1 MEGHNKGRVL
11 PSAAADGGIA
21 MQDQVMQ
28 PEVATGTQ
36 PALKGIKVLDLTQFE
51 AGPSCTE
58 ALAWLGAD
66 VVKVE
71 EPQRGEPGRW
81 GMTDRS
87 DADSHYFIYYNLNQ
101 RSVTCNL
108 KSEEGKALLRRM
120 IAKADVLIENMAP
133 GTFARLGFDYPRL
146 SALNPR
152 LIFAQVKGFAPES
165 EHANYLCFDMIAQ
178 AMGGTMGVNGHP
190 GEPPVRPGPTI
201 GDTGTGM
208 LCAMGIIA
216 ALYQR
221 MTTGRGQHIQIAMRD
236 AMLNYCRTPMSRQAG
251 RDDQVPRGRN
261 TVVGTAPGDLYK
273 CSPGGL
279 DDWCYIFASR
289 GNEEH
294 WRRLVKA
301 IGREDLLNDPRMV
314 DGATRAQN
322 REAVDAAI
330 TEWTSKRTKPEVTRI
345 VAGAG
350 VPCGAVL
357 TTLELLHDPDLH
369 KRGMMQKIEHP
380 VRGPVIVAAWPLR
393 MSDSK
398 VPLKCAPILGADSEA
413 VYCELLGRPAAQV
426 RGVAA
431 DKKE

>member
-1 MEGHNKGRVL
+1 
-11 PSAAADGGIA
+11 
-21 MQDQVMQ
+21 MQERIVQ
-28 PEVATGTQ
+28 PEIATAIQ

-71 EPQRGEPGRW
+71 EPQKGEPGRW
-81 GMTDRS
+81 GSSDRA
-87 DADSHYFIYYNLNQ
+87 DADSHYFIYYNLNK

-108 KSEEGKALLRRM
+108 KSDEGKALLRRM

-165 EHANYLCFDMIAQ
+165 EHANYLSFDMIAQ
-178 AMGGTMGVNGHP
+178 AMGGTMSVNGYP
-190 GEPPVRPGPTI
+190 DQPPVRPGPTI

-208 LCAMGIIA
+208 LCAMGIVA

-236 AMLNYCRTPMSRQAG
+236 AMLNYCRTPMSRQAAL
-251 RDDQVPRGRN
+251 RDQQLPRGGN
-261 TVVGTAPGDLYK
+261 TVPGTAPGGLYK
-273 CSPGGL
+273 CAPGGL
-279 DDWCYIFASR
+279 DDWCYVFASR
-289 GNEEH
+289 ANEDH

-301 IGREDLLNDPRMV
+301 IGREDLLNDPRMA
-314 DGATRAQN
+314 DGTVRAQN
-322 REAVDAAI
+322 RELVDAAI
-330 TEWTSKRTKPEVTRI
+330 TEFTSKRSKQEVTRI
-345 VAGAG
+345 IAGAG
-350 VPCGAVL
+350 VPCGAVM
-357 TTLELLHDPDLH
+357 TTLELMHDEDLH
-369 KRGMMQKIEHP
+369 KRGMMQTIEHP
-380 VRGPVIVAAWPLR
+380 LRGTVTVPGWPLR

-413 VYCELLGRPAAQV
+413 IYGEWLGCTPAEV
-426 RGVAA
+426 
-431 DKKE
+431 KEMRQAKVI

>member
-1 MEGHNKGRVL
+1 MGEV
-11 PSAAADGGIA
+11 A
-21 MQDQVMQ
+21 MQEQVVQ
-28 PEVATGTQ
+28 PEIASRTA
-36 PALKGIKVLDLTQFE
+36 PALTGIRVLDLTQFE

-71 EPQRGEPGRW
+71 EPHRGEPGRW
-81 GMTDRS
+81 GLSDRP
-87 DADSHYFIYYNLNQ
+87 DADSHYFIYYNLNK

-108 KSEEGKALLRRM
+108 KSEAGKALLTRM
-120 IAKADVLIENMAP
+120 ISKADVLIENMAP

-165 EHANYLCFDMIAQ
+165 EHANYLAFDMIAQ
-178 AMGGTMGVNGHP
+178 AMGGTMGINGFP
-190 GEPPVRPGPTI
+190 DQPPVRPGSTV

-208 LCAMGIIA
+208 LCAMGILA

-236 AMLNYCRTPMSRQAG
+236 AMLNYCRTPMSRQAA
-251 RDDQVPRGRN
+251 RNDVLPRGGN
-261 TVVGTAPGDLYK
+261 GVIGTAPGGLYK
-273 CSPGGL
+273 CAPGGL

-294 WRRLVKA
+294 WRRLLRA
-301 IGREDLLNDPRMV
+301 IGREDLLDDPRMV
-314 DGATRAQN
+314 DGPTRASN

-330 TEWTSKRTKPEVTRI
+330 TQWTSQRTKQEVMRVI
-345 VAGAG
+345 AGAG

-357 TTLELLHDPDLH
+357 NTLELLHDADLRA
-369 KRGMMQKIEHP
+369 RGMMQTIDHP
-380 VRGPVIVAAWPLR
+380 VRGKVIVSGWPLR

-398 VPLKCAPILGADSEA
+398 VALKCAPIHGADSETI
-413 VYCELLGRPAAQV
+413 YGEWLGFA
-426 RGVAA
+426 
-431 DKKE
+431 

>member
-1 MEGHNKGRVL
+1 
-11 PSAAADGGIA
+11 
-21 MQDQVMQ
+21 MQEQVVQ
-28 PEVATGTQ
+28 PEIATATQ

-71 EPQRGEPGRW
+71 EPHRGEPGRW
-81 GMTDRS
+81 GLSDRP
-87 DADSHYFIYYNLNQ
+87 DADSTYFIYYNLNK

-108 KSEEGKALLRRM
+108 KSDAGKALLTRM
-120 IAKADVLIENMAP
+120 IGKADVLIENMAP

-165 EHANYLCFDMIAQ
+165 EHANYLAFDMIAQ
-178 AMGGTMGVNGHP
+178 AMGGTMGVNGYP
-190 GEPPVRPGPTI
+190 DAPPVRPGPTI

-236 AMLNYCRTPMSRQAG
+236 AMLNYCRTPMSYQAAHAE
-251 RDDQVPRGRN
+251 QLPRRGN
-261 TVVGTAPGDLYK
+261 LVHGTAPGGLYK
-273 CSPGGL
+273 CAPGGI
-279 DDWCYIFASR
+279 DDWCYIFTSR
-289 GNEEH
+289 GNEDH

-301 IGREDLLNDPRMV
+301 IGREDLLSDPRMV
-314 DGATRAQN
+314 DGVTRARN
-322 REAVDAAI
+322 REVVDAAI
-330 TEWTSKRTKPEVTRI
+330 TEWTSKRTKHEVTRI
-345 VAGAG
+345 IAGAG

-357 TTLELLHDPDLH
+357 TTLEIMHDPDLR
-369 KRGMMQKIEHP
+369 KRGMMQTIEHP
-380 VRGPVIVAAWPLR
+380 VRGPVTVAGWPLR
-393 MSDSK
+393 MSDTK
-398 VPLKCAPILGADSEA
+398 VSLKCAPLLGAD
-413 VYCELLGRPAAQV
+413 CETIYGEWLGCSPDEV
-426 RGVAA
+426 RDMRQRKVI
-431 DKKE
+431 

>member
-1 MEGHNKGRVL
+1 MRE
-11 PSAAADGGIA
+11 
-21 MQDQVMQ
+21 QVVQ
-28 PEVATGTQ
+28 PEIATGTQ

-71 EPQRGEPGRW
+71 EPHRGDPGRR
-81 GMTDRS
+81 GLSDRP
-87 DADSHYFIYYNLNQ
+87 DVDSHYFIYYNLNK

-108 KSEEGKALLRRM
+108 KSDGGKALLRRM
-120 IAKADVLIENMAP
+120 IGKADVLIENMAP

-165 EHANYLCFDMIAQ
+165 EHANYLAFDMIAQ

-190 GEPPVRPGPTI
+190 DEPPVRPGPTI

-236 AMLNYCRTPMSRQAG
+236 AMLNYCRTPMSRQAA
-251 RDDQVPRGRN
+251 RDDQLPRGGN

-330 TEWTSKRTKPEVTRI
+330 TEWTSKRTKLEVTRI
-345 VAGAG
+345 IAGAG

-357 TTLELLHDPDLH
+357 TTL
-369 KRGMMQKIEHP
+369 
-380 VRGPVIVAAWPLR
+380 
-393 MSDSK
+393 
-398 VPLKCAPILGADSEA
+398 
-413 VYCELLGRPAAQV
+413 
-426 RGVAA
+426 
-431 DKKE
+431 

>member
-1 MEGHNKGRVL
+1 
-11 PSAAADGGIA
+11 
-21 MQDQVMQ
+21 
-28 PEVATGTQ
+28 
-36 PALKGIKVLDLTQFE
+36 
-51 AGPSCTE
+51 
-58 ALAWLGAD
+58 
-66 VVKVE
+66 
-71 EPQRGEPGRW
+71 
-81 GMTDRS
+81 
-87 DADSHYFIYYNLNQ
+87 
-101 RSVTCNL
+101 
-108 KSEEGKALLRRM
+108 M

-133 GTFARLGFDYPRL
+133 GTFARLGFDYPKL

-165 EHANYLCFDMIAQ
+165 EHANYLAFDMIAQ
-178 AMGGTMGVNGHP
+178 AMGGTMGVNGFP
-190 GEPPVRPGPTI
+190 DQPAVRPGSTV

-208 LCAMGIIA
+208 LCAMGILA

-221 MTTGRGQHIQIAMRD
+221 MATGRGQHIQIAMRD
-236 AMLNYCRTPMSRQAG
+236 AMLNYCRTPMSRQAA
-251 RDDQVPRGRN
+251 RDDQLPRGGN
-261 TVVGTAPGDLYK
+261 TVFGTAPGDLYK
-273 CSPGGL
+273 CSPAGL

-330 TEWTSKRTKPEVTRI
+330 TEWTSKRTKHEVTRI
-345 VAGAG
+345 IAGAG

-380 VRGPVIVAAWPLR
+380 VRGPVIVPGWPLR

-413 VYCELLGRPAAQV
+413 IYGEWLACSPDEV
-426 RGVAA
+426 RDMRQRKVI
-431 DKKE
+431 

>member
-1 MEGHNKGRVL
+1 MK
-11 PSAAADGGIA
+11 DK
-21 MQDQVMQ
+21 VMQ
-28 PEVATGTQ
+28 SETATGTQ
-36 PALKGIKVLDLTQFE
+36 PALKGIEVLDLTQFE

-71 EPQRGEPGRW
+71 EPSRGEPGRW

-87 DADSHYFIYYNLNQ
+87 DADSHYFIYYNLNK

-120 IAKADVLIENMAP
+120 IAKADVVIENMAP

-165 EHANYLCFDMIAQ
+165 PHADYLSFDMIAQ
-178 AMGGTMGVNGHP
+178 AMGGTMVVNGHP
-190 GEPPVRPGPTI
+190 NQPP
-201 GDTGTGM
+201 
-208 LCAMGIIA
+208 A
-216 ALYQR
+216 
-221 MTTGRGQHIQIAMRD
+221 
-236 AMLNYCRTPMSRQAG
+236 
-251 RDDQVPRGRN
+251 
-261 TVVGTAPGDLYK
+261 APGGLYK
-273 CSPGGL
+273 CSAGGL

-289 GNEEH
+289 GNGEH

-301 IGREDLLNDPRMV
+301 IGREDLFDDPRMV
-314 DGATRAQN
+314 DGPTRGQN

-330 TEWTSKRTKPEVTRI
+330 TEWTSKRTKQEVTRI
-345 VAGAG
+345 IAGAG
-350 VPCGAVL
+350 VPCGAVM
-357 TTLELLHDPDLH
+357 TTLELMHDPDLH
-369 KRGMMQKIEHP
+369 ERGMMQKIAHP
-380 VRGPVIVAAWPLR
+380 LRGPVIVPGWPLR

-413 VYCELLGRPAAQV
+413 IYGEWLGCSPHEAEQLRRGKAILAPRKLPRGEPVPPRAAHGYDSRV
-426 RGVAA
+426 RSAVLG
-431 DKKE
+431 

>member
-1 MEGHNKGRVL
+1 
-11 PSAAADGGIA
+11 
-21 MQDQVMQ
+21 MQDT
-28 PEVATGTQ
+28 ATNRDTASDTTA
-36 PALKGIKVLDLTQFE
+36 ALKGIKVLDLTQFE

-71 EPQRGEPGRW
+71 EPTRGEPGRW
-81 GMTDRS
+81 GFSDRR
-87 DADSHYFIYYNLNQ
+87 DADSHYFIYYNLNK
-101 RSVTCNL
+101 RSITCNL
-108 KSEEGKALLRRM
+108 KTDDGKALLRRL
-120 IAKADVLIENMAP
+120 IEKVDVLVENMAP

-146 SALNPR
+146 SEINPR

-165 EHANYLCFDMIAQ
+165 PHANYLAFDMIAQ

-190 GEPPVRPGPTI
+190 DGPPIRPGATI

-208 LCAMGIIA
+208 LCAMGILA

-221 MTTGRGQHIQIAMRD
+221 MATGRGQHIQIAMRD

-251 RDDQVPRGRN
+251 RDELLPRGGN
-261 TVVGTAPGDLYK
+261 GVIGTAPGGLYK
-273 CSPGGL
+273 CAPGGL

-294 WRRLVKA
+294 WRRLVRA
-301 IGREDLLNDPRMV
+301 IGREDLLDDPRMAN
-314 DGATRAQN
+314 GPTRAKNQA
-322 REAVDAAI
+322 AVDAAI
-330 TEWTSKRTKPEVTRI
+330 TEWTSKRTKQEVTEI
-345 VAGAG
+345 IAGAG

-369 KRGMMQKIEHP
+369 ARGMMQNIDHP
-380 VRGPVIVAAWPLR
+380 VRGPVIVPGWPLR

-398 VPLKCAPILGADSEA
+398 VALKCAPIHGADSDAIYGEW
-413 VYCELLGRPAAQV
+413 LGCTADEVKDLRRRQV
-426 RGVAA
+426 I
-431 DKKE
+431 